1 MEEKNTNHS
10 KNNDIN
16 DNNRFAD
23 GNHDHRQSDHSLR
36 VGGLI
41 LAAGLSTRMGQS
53 KPLTKFLN
61 KNLIDQT
68 IKTMYDAGIGN
79 IQVVTGFEQERVEAY
94 LRTNYSSDRIHTI
107 WNPHYENGSILA
119 SIKTGL
125 PKLKD
130 FDYVFIQL
138 VDLPCILPETYQKL
152 WETMRVPGKKAVI
165 PTVDGR
171 RGHPVLIDISLLPE
185 ILSYENAAGGGGLRG
200 FWKQLGDE
208 FLEVPVTDC
217 GCVMDTDT
225 KEQLREAEM
234 YLMQRKK
241 AEDAGHKTDEE

>member
-1 MEEKNTNHS
+1 MVERETN
-10 KNNDIN
+10 
-16 DNNRFAD
+16 R
-23 GNHDHRQSDHSLR
+23 SLH

-61 KNLIDQT
+61 KILIDQT

-79 IQVVTGFEQERVEAY
+79 IKVVTGYEQERVESY
-94 LRTNYSSDRIHTI
+94 LQTNYSADCIYTI
-107 WNPHYENGSILA
+107 WNPNYENGSILT

-138 VDLPCILPETYQKL
+138 VDLPCILPETYLKL
-152 WETMRVPGKKAVI
+152 WETMLASGKKAVI
-165 PTVDGR
+165 PTVDER
-171 RGHPVLIDISLLPE
+171 RGHPVLIDMSLLPE

-208 FLEVPVTDC
+208 FLEVPVTDR
-217 GCVMDTDT
+217 GCIMDTDT
-225 KEQLREAEM
+225 KDQLREAER
-234 YLMQRKK
+234 YLKQYRK
-241 AEDAGHKTDEE
+241 ADSISHKIDEE

>member
-1 MEEKNTNHS
+1 MVERETN
-10 KNNDIN
+10 
-16 DNNRFAD
+16 R
-23 GNHDHRQSDHSLR
+23 SLH

-79 IQVVTGFEQERVEAY
+79 IKVVTGYEQERVESY
-94 LRTNYSSDRIHTI
+94 LRTNYSADCIYTI
-107 WNPHYENGSILA
+107 WNPNYENGSILT

-138 VDLPCILPETYQKL
+138 VDLPCILPETYLKL
-152 WETMRVPGKKAVI
+152 WETMLASGKKAVI
-165 PTVDGR
+165 PTVDER
-171 RGHPVLIDISLLPE
+171 RGHPVLIDMSLLPE
-185 ILSYENAAGGGGLRG
+185 ILFYENAAGGGGLRG

-208 FLEVPVTDC
+208 FLEVPVTDR
-217 GCVMDTDT
+217 GCIMDTDT
-225 KEQLREAEM
+225 KDQLREAER
-234 YLMQRKK
+234 YLKQYRK
-241 AEDAGHKTDEE
+241 ADSISHKIDEE

>member
-1 MEEKNTNHS
+1 MVERE
-10 KNNDIN
+10 IN
-16 DNNRFAD
+16 R
-23 GNHDHRQSDHSLR
+23 SLH

-79 IQVVTGFEQERVEAY
+79 IKVVTGYEQERVESY
-94 LRTNYSSDRIHTI
+94 LQTNYSADCIYTI
-107 WNPHYENGSILA
+107 WNPNYENGSILT

-138 VDLPCILPETYQKL
+138 VDLPCILPETYLKL
-152 WETMRVPGKKAVI
+152 WETMLASGKKAVI
-165 PTVDGR
+165 PTVDER
-171 RGHPVLIDISLLPE
+171 RGHPVLIDMSLLPE

-208 FLEVPVTDC
+208 FLEVPVTDR
-217 GCVMDTDT
+217 GCIMDTDT
-225 KEQLREAEM
+225 KEQLREAER
-234 YLMQRKK
+234 YLKQYRKADSISQK
-241 AEDAGHKTDEE
+241 IDKE

>member
-1 MEEKNTNHS
+1 MEEKNTNHR
-10 KNNDIN
+10 KNDNVN

-23 GNHDHRQSDHSLR
+23 CNHGRQRNRSLR

-68 IKTMYDAGIGN
+68 IKTMYDAGIDN
-79 IQVVTGFEQERVEAY
+79 IQVVTGYEQERVEAY
-94 LRTNYSSDRIHTI
+94 LQTNYSSDRVHTI
-107 WNPHYENGSILA
+107 WNPHYGNGSILT

-125 PKLKD
+125 PKFKE

-152 WETMRVPGKKAVI
+152 WETMLASGKKAVI
-165 PTVDGR
+165 PTVDGK
-171 RGHPVLIDISLLPE
+171 RGHPVLIDMSLLPE

-217 GCVMDTDT
+217 GSVMDTDT
-225 KEQLREAEM
+225 KEQLRNAEM
-234 YLMQRKK
+234 YLMQRRK
-241 AEDAGHKTDEE
+241 AEDIRHKTDEE

>member
-1 MEEKNTNHS
+1 MVERETN
-10 KNNDIN
+10 
-16 DNNRFAD
+16 R
-23 GNHDHRQSDHSLR
+23 SLH

-41 LAAGLSTRMGQS
+41 PAAGLSTRMGQS

-79 IQVVTGFEQERVEAY
+79 IKVVTGYEQERVESY
-94 LRTNYSSDRIHTI
+94 LQTNYSADCIYTI
-107 WNPHYENGSILA
+107 WNPNYENGSILT

-138 VDLPCILPETYQKL
+138 VDLPCILPETYLKL
-152 WETMRVPGKKAVI
+152 WETMLVSGKKAVI
-165 PTVDGR
+165 PTVDER
-171 RGHPVLIDISLLPE
+171 RGHPVLIDMSLLPE

-208 FLEVPVTDC
+208 FLEVPVTDR
-217 GCVMDTDT
+217 GCIMDTDT
-225 KEQLREAEM
+225 KDQLREAER
-234 YLMQRKK
+234 YLKQYRK
-241 AEDAGHKTDEE
+241 ADSISHKIDEE

>member
-1 MEEKNTNHS
+1 MDELKKNTNDSISSS
-10 KNNDIN
+10 KKSSN
-16 DNNRFAD
+16 AK
-23 GNHDHRQSDHSLR
+23 S

-68 IKTMYDAGIGN
+68 VKTMYDAGIGN
-79 IQVVTGFEQERVEAY
+79 IQVVTGFEHERVEAY
-94 LRTNYSSDRIHTI
+94 LQTHDLSECIHTT
-107 WNPHYENGSILA
+107 WNPNYENGSILT

-125 PKLKD
+125 PELAD
-130 FDYVFIQL
+130 CEFVFIQL
-138 VDLPCILPETYQKL
+138 VDLPCIMPETYRKL
-152 WETMRVPGKKAVI
+152 LEAMLRSGKKAVI

-171 RGHPVLIDISLLPE
+171 RGHPALISMELLSD
-185 ILSYENAAGGGGLRG
+185 ILSYEGAAAGGGLRG

-208 FLEVPVTDC
+208 MMELPVEDR

-225 KEQLREAEM
+225 KEQLKEAEDYM
-234 YLMQRKK
+234 HRRLGIKRIK
-241 AEDAGHKTDEE
+241 

>member
-1 MEEKNTNHS
+1 MDELKKNTNDSISSS
-10 KNNDIN
+10 KKSSN
-16 DNNRFAD
+16 AK
-23 GNHDHRQSDHSLR
+23 S

-68 IKTMYDAGIGN
+68 VKTMYDAGIGN
-79 IQVVTGFEQERVEAY
+79 IQVVTGFEHERVEAY
-94 LRTNYSSDRIHTI
+94 LQTYDLSECIHTT
-107 WNPHYENGSILA
+107 WNPNYENGSILT

-125 PKLKD
+125 PELANCE
-130 FDYVFIQL
+130 FVFIQL
-138 VDLPCILPETYQKL
+138 VDLPCIMPETYRKL
-152 WETMRVPGKKAVI
+152 LEAMLRSGKKAVI

-171 RGHPVLIDISLLPE
+171 RGHPALISMELLSD
-185 ILSYENAAGGGGLRG
+185 ILSYEGAAAGGGLRG

-208 FLEVPVTDC
+208 MMELPVEDR

-225 KEQLREAEM
+225 KEQLKEAEDYM
-234 YLMQRKK
+234 HRRLGIKRIK
-241 AEDAGHKTDEE
+241 

>member
-1 MEEKNTNHS
+1 MVERETN
-10 KNNDIN
+10 
-16 DNNRFAD
+16 R
-23 GNHDHRQSDHSLR
+23 SLH

-79 IQVVTGFEQERVEAY
+79 IKVVTGYEQERVESY
-94 LRTNYSSDRIHTI
+94 LQTNYSADCIYTI
-107 WNPHYENGSILA
+107 WNPNYENGSILT

-138 VDLPCILPETYQKL
+138 VDLPCILPETYLKL
-152 WETMRVPGKKAVI
+152 WETMLASGKKAVI
-165 PTVDGR
+165 PTVDER
-171 RGHPVLIDISLLPE
+171 RGHPVLIDMSLLPE

-200 FWKQLGDE
+200 FWEQLGDE
-208 FLEVPVTDC
+208 FLEVPVTDR
-217 GCVMDTDT
+217 GCIMDTDT
-225 KEQLREAEM
+225 KDQLREAER
-234 YLMQRKK
+234 YLKQYRK
-241 AEDAGHKTDEE
+241 ADSISHKIDEE

>member
-1 MEEKNTNHS
+1 MVERE
-10 KNNDIN
+10 IN
-16 DNNRFAD
+16 R
-23 GNHDHRQSDHSLR
+23 SLH

-79 IQVVTGFEQERVEAY
+79 IKVVTGYEQERVESY
-94 LRTNYSSDRIHTI
+94 LQTNYSADCIYTI
-107 WNPHYENGSILA
+107 WNPNYENGSILT

-138 VDLPCILPETYQKL
+138 VDLPCILPETYLKL
-152 WETMRVPGKKAVI
+152 WETMLASGKKAVI
-165 PTVDGR
+165 PTVDER
-171 RGHPVLIDISLLPE
+171 RGHPVLIDMSLLPE
-185 ILSYENAAGGGGLRG
+185 ILSYENSAGGGGLRG

-208 FLEVPVTDC
+208 FLEVPVTDR
-217 GCVMDTDT
+217 GCIMDTDT
-225 KEQLREAEM
+225 KDQLREAER
-234 YLMQRKK
+234 YLKQYRK
-241 AEDAGHKTDEE
+241 ADSISHKIDKE